1 LRASIENT
9 ACLVIDIQ
17 ENLYPHMYNH
27 HKLVK
32 NCQKL
37 LSGLSVLNI
46 PIVTTEQYRKGLGPT
61 IKQIRKRITDF
72 DPIEKISFSC
82 CHNDT
87 FRKRLSDTRKRMII
101 ICGIESHVCVLQT
114 VIDLIELGYQPLVIE
129 DCVSSRR
136 KSDKNTALRRME
148 QERALITSSESV
160 LFELCEKAGTEEF
173 KAILKLVK

>member
-1 LRASIENT
+1 MRATLENT
-9 ACLVIDIQ
+9 ACLVIDMQ
-17 ENLYPHMYNH
+17 ENLFPHMYNH
-27 HKLVK
+27 HKLEK

-37 LSGLSVLNI
+37 LSGMSLLNI
-46 PIVTTEQYRKGLGPT
+46 PMVVTEQYRKGLGPT

-87 FRKRLSDTRKRMII
+87 FRKRLKDTGKRMII

-114 VIDLIELGYQPLVIE
+114 VIDLIELGYQPLVID
-129 DCVSSRR
+129 DCVSSRK
-136 KSDKNTALRRME
+136 KSDKKTALRRME
-148 QERALITSSESV
+148 QERALITSYESV

>member
-1 LRASIENT
+1 
-9 ACLVIDIQ
+9 
-17 ENLYPHMYNH
+17 
-27 HKLVK
+27 
-32 NCQKL
+32 
-37 LSGLSVLNI
+37 
-46 PIVTTEQYRKGLGPT
+46 
-61 IKQIRKRITDF
+61 
-72 DPIEKISFSC
+72 
-82 CHNDT
+82 
-87 FRKRLSDTRKRMII
+87 MII

-114 VIDLIELGYQPLVIE
+114 VIDLIELGYQPLVIK